1 METPHR
7 ANTASKE
14 NVAASEWWRRE
25 ASLDDAIQ
33 HGLKDSEFKGILNAL
48 GRSINLV
55 EVGICAAL
63 YSEHCS
69 YKSTKAHLR
78 NLPTDGKNVIQGP
91 GENAG
96 IVRIAP
102 GLGVAFKVES
112 HNHPSFI
119 EPFQGAA
126 TGVGGILRDVF
137 TMGARPLAVLDSL
150 RFGPPTDRYSRYLL
164 KNVVRGIGTYG
175 NCMGI
180 PNIGGETF
188 FHERYT
194 KNCLVNAFAMGIV
207 EEDKIFLGNASGV
220 GNPVFYVGSK
230 TGRDGIHGATMA
242 SEEFDESSAEK
253 RPTVQ
258 VGDPLQEKLL
268 LEACLEVMKTG
279 HVVGIQDMGAAGM
292 TSSSFEMAERAGS
305 GVRLDLEKVPMREVG
320 MNPYEIML
328 SESQERMLLVV
339 EKGAEE
345 PVCEIFARWN
355 LDAVQIGEVTAEK
368 DVELFWY
375 GECVS
380 ALPASVLTSSV
391 PMYQWPEREPSN
403 YRDKI
408 AFDVQSLEQPEDL
421 SRCLYDM
428 ISSPNLCPKQALF
441 EQYDSTV
448 RGNTAVGPG
457 GDSGVIRVK
466 VEEKSYD
473 VGISA
478 TLDCNSRYC
487 ELDPYLGAAHSV
499 VEAYRNITATGCE
512 AIGISDCLNFGSP
525 EKPEGMWQIAQG
537 IRGLGDAARA
547 LGVPIV
553 SGNVSLYNETQGSPI
568 LPTPTIAMVGKIDNY
583 RLAVGASFKNA
594 GDTVLYLG
602 DDFSLALGGSEYLAQ
617 IFEVEKGALPDI
629 DYRREIEVAKLLRQ
643 LIEDGLVVSSH
654 DVGTGGVAVALVE
667 SCFRPSCFSSG
678 TDPFGV
684 SLSLSQ
690 SQKRTDIQLFGEG
703 GPRYLV
709 SVKDEHVEEVEKR
722 LKTSDIRILGKGQV
736 LSDATLSIARVSDG
750 SKSADEVLSV
760 SVARAFQESV
770 QTMRKLF
777 S

>member
-1 METPHR
+1 MSEIPEFTEAVATPQ
-7 ANTASKE
+7 NTPKP
-14 NVAASEWWRRE
+14 WWLQE

-33 HGLKDSEFKGILNAL
+33 HGLKSHEFEGLLKVL
-48 GRSINLV
+48 GRPLNVL
-55 EVGICAAL
+55 EVGICSAL

-69 YKSTKAHLR
+69 YKSTKAHLK
-78 NLPTDGKNVIQGP
+78 NLPTEGEHVIQGP

-96 IVRIAP
+96 IVRIAE
-102 GLGVAFKVES
+102 GLGIAFKVES

-150 RFGPPTDRYSRYLL
+150 RFGNPSDRYSRYLL

-180 PNIGGETF
+180 PNIGGELF
-188 FHERYT
+188 FHDKYT
-194 KNCLVNAFAMGIV
+194 KNCLVNAFALGVV
-207 EEDKIFLGNASGV
+207 EEDQIFLGTASGV

-279 HVVGIQDMGAAGM
+279 KVVGIQDMGAAGM
-292 TSSSFEMAERAGS
+292 TSSSYEMAERAGS
-305 GVRLDLEKVPMREVG
+305 GVRLHLDRVPMREEG

-339 EKGAEE
+339 EQGGEE
-345 PVCEIFARWN
+345 QVREVFSRWG
-355 LDAVQIGEVTAEK
+355 LDAVQIGEVTDQKE
-368 DVELFWY
+368 VELYWN

-380 ALPASVLTSSV
+380 ALAATVLTSSV
-391 PMYQWPEREPSN
+391 PQYRWPEQEPSS
-403 YRDKI
+403 YQERL
-408 AFDVQSLEQPEDL
+408 AFDVFSLEQPDDL
-421 SRCLYDM
+421 GACLSQLL
-428 ISSPNLCPKQALF
+428 ISPNLCSRAPLF

-448 RGNTAVGPG
+448 RGNTRLGPG

-473 VGISA
+473 VGVSA

-487 ELDPYLGAAHSV
+487 EIDPFIGAAYTV
-499 VEAYRNITATGCE
+499 VEAFRNITASGCLPL
-512 AIGISDCLNFGSP
+512 GISDCLNFGSP

-537 IRGLGDAARA
+537 IRGIGDAARA
-547 LGVPIV
+547 LGVPVV

-568 LPTPTIAMVGKIDNY
+568 LPTPTIAMVGKIDNF
-583 RLAVGASFKNA
+583 RHAVGTAFRSP
-594 GDTVLYLG
+594 GDVVLYIG
-602 DDFSLALGGSEYLAQ
+602 DDSGISLGGSEYLAQ
-617 IFEVEKGALPDI
+617 IFQVERGALPVI
-629 DYRREIEVAKLLRQ
+629 DYKRELSVASIIRELVREQ
-643 LIEDGLVVSSH
+643 LILSCH
-654 DVGTGGVAVALVE
+654 DVGSGGLAVALVE
-667 SCFRPSCFSSG
+667 ACYPQVDHAGGRGPV
-678 TDPFGV
+678 GV
-684 SLSLSQ
+684 ALEHVERETRQDL
-690 SQKRTDIQLFGEG
+690 QLFGEG
-703 GPRYLV
+703 GPRYIV
-709 SVKDEHVEEVEKR
+709 SVSEEHRAAVESKLTSGSVE
-722 LKTSDIRILGKGQV
+722 ILGTGIVSEDPTVSIGGRLQV
-736 LSDATLSIARVSDG
+736 STHDAYEGSRATLS
-750 SKSADEVLSV
+750 E
-760 SVARAFQESV
+760 
-770 QTMRKLF
+770 LF
-777 S
+777 R